1 MSAGASFLGGFS
13 KAFENALDNNPQYQ
27 ARIRAEAQIAFDNS
41 PVGIQLAAHNLQKQ
55 AAVESARFGRERG
68 RAIDGAVSY
77 FSNPEEQ
84 EAIRNTLDGFDL
96 ASVNRF
102 VKDTIDNKDFT
113 GLVHLNP
120 DEIDSK
126 TYKPIAQGSLK
137 QVGTT
142 NFWYHSAKSLQGK
155 HASATNKFTRR
166 NHILGREYMKEKE
179 VKTLSN
185 EEKTN
190 IYEKAFQSLT
200 TDEQTLFTRQS
211 RNFNAALENT
221 INKYSGSGNLIVTNK
236 AFRKQLL
243 PYQLDLER
251 ARVLGD
257 EFLINKAKNR
267 INAIQLNHKQ
277 LQQTGYGYGED
288 QYRSEL
294 RSILSRSV
302 GALGL
307 SDAEQIE
314 NFMTQFLEDE
324 KNKARL
330 LNKMML
336 KYGAPK
342 TDTSVAGGTRGSD
355 ARTKKTS
362 EAKVTNTHLGK

>member
-68 RAIDGAVSY
+68 RAIEGTVSY

-155 HASATNKFTRR
+155 YASATNKFTRR
-166 NHILGREYMKEKE
+166 NHILGREYMKEKD
-179 VKTLSN
+179 VKTLSD
-185 EEKTN
+185 EQKTQ
-190 IYEKAFQSLT
+190 IYDRAFQSLT

-211 RNFNAALENT
+211 RNFNAALDNT
-221 INKYSGSGNLIVTNK
+221 IRKYSGALIVTDK
-236 AFRKQLL
+236 TFRKQLL
-243 PYQLDLER
+243 PYQVDLER
-251 ARVLGD
+251 AEAIGD
-257 EFLINKAKNR
+257 VPKIHEAKNR
-267 INAIQLNHKQ
+267 IKAIQFKHKQ

-330 LNKMML
+330 LNKMIL

-342 TDTSVAGGTRGSD
+342 TDTDTVSETKTKAADPRRRVITRLNP
-355 ARTKKTS
+355 KT
-362 EAKVTNTHLGK
+362 G

>member
-55 AAVESARFGRERG
+55 AAVEAARFGRKRG

-77 FSNPEEQ
+77 FSDTEQQ
-84 EAIRNTLDGFDL
+84 EAIRNTLNGFDL

-102 VKDTIDNKDFT
+102 VKDTVDNKEFT
-113 GLVHLNP
+113 GLVNLNP
-120 DEIDSK
+120 DEIDIK
-126 TYKPIAQGSLK
+126 TYKPIVQGSFK
-137 QVGTT
+137 QLGTT

-211 RNFNAALENT
+211 RNFNAAVDKT
-221 INKYSGSGNLIVTNK
+221 ITKYRGSLIITDK
-236 AFRKQLL
+236 TFRKQLENYGAEL
-243 PYQLDLER
+243 NVALISGTDEEQRVAKRNLE
-251 ARVLGD
+251 AL
-257 EFLINKAKNR
+257 KAK
-267 INAIQLNHKQ
+267 HKQ
-277 LQQTGYGYGED
+277 QQQRGYGYSES

-294 RSILSRSV
+294 RTILSRSV

-307 SDAEQIE
+307 SDANQIE
-314 NFMTQFLEDE
+314 NFMTKFLEDE
-324 KNKARL
+324 RNQARL
-330 LNKMML
+330 LNRL
-336 KYGAPK
+336 IVKYGAPK
-342 TDTSVAGGTRGSD
+342 TDTGAAGANRGSD
-355 ARTKKTS
+355 ARSKNVS
-362 EAKVTNTHLGK
+362 EARVNPRLKED

>member
-68 RAIDGAVSY
+68 RAIEGTVSY

-155 HASATNKFTRR
+155 YASATNKFTRI
-166 NHILGREYMKEKE
+166 NHILGREYMKEKD
-179 VKTLSN
+179 VKTLSD
-185 EEKTN
+185 EQKTQ
-190 IYEKAFQSLT
+190 IYDRAFQSLT

-211 RNFNAALENT
+211 RNFNAALDNT
-221 INKYSGSGNLIVTNK
+221 INKYSGSGNLIITDK
-236 AFRKQLL
+236 AFRRQLQ
-243 PYQLDLER
+243 PYMLKVREARIYGNQRDIIKEERKLEALQLR
-251 ARVLGD
+251 
-257 EFLINKAKNR
+257 
-267 INAIQLNHKQ
+267 HKQ
-277 LQQTGYGYGED
+277 LQQTGYGYSED

-294 RSILSRSV
+294 RSMLSRSV

-330 LNKMML
+330 LNKMIL

-342 TDTSVAGGTRGSD
+342 TDTDTVSETKTKAADPRRRVITRLNP
-355 ARTKKTS
+355 KT
-362 EAKVTNTHLGK
+362 G